1 MILSV
6 VLYINIFCEVST
18 CSEERLGDK
27 SISRLDTGD
36 RHFLGIKRGKFEQ
49 HTKSLRG
56 HVTLESKESTIIIE
70 NSWYGEL
77 TTFILSKITFWILIT
92 LHVNEE
98 SHLTLWA
105 RIQKSM

>member
-1 MILSV
+1 MIVSV
-6 VLYINIFCEVST
+6 VLYIKKICEVST

-56 HVTLESKESTIIIE
+56 HVETKESTIIME
-70 NSWYGEL
+70 NSWYDGL
-77 TTFILSKITFWILIT
+77 PYFFFW
-92 LHVNEE
+92 V
-98 SHLTLWA
+98 
-105 RIQKSM
+105 K